1 MERIQNLIS
10 LDGRVALI
18 TGGGGH
24 IGSTVAAA
32 MAELGADLVLL
43 DHQSE
48 RCRKTTSRL
57 RRRFDTTVESVVA
70 DLRDEEAVRSVPD
83 RVEASLGRLDILVH
97 SAALTGEAGGSGY
110 AVPFQ
115 DQESDAW
122 REALEV
128 NLTSIFNLTQ
138 AAAGLL
144 ADSSSSSIV
153 NIGSIYGVV
162 GPDPR
167 LYEGLEMGNPAA
179 YAASKGGLLQL
190 TRWLATT
197 LAPEIRVNA
206 VSPGGVRR
214 QQDEEFRRRYEDRT
228 PLGRMAREEDVA
240 AAVIFLASDMSRYV
254 TGQNLMVDGGWT
266 AW

>member
-1 MERIQNLIS
+1 MRNLMS

-24 IGSTVAAA
+24 IGSAVAGA
-32 MAELGADLVLL
+32 MAELEADIVLL
-43 DHQSE
+43 DHRSE
-48 RCRKTTSRL
+48 RCRKTASRL
-57 RRRFDTTVESVVA
+57 RRRFGTSVESIVT
-70 DLRDEEAVRSVPD
+70 DLRNEEAVRAVPD
-83 RVEASLGRLDILVH
+83 RIESSLGRLDILVH

-115 DQESDAW
+115 DQEPDVW

-138 AAAGLL
+138 AAAELL
-144 ADSSSSSIV
+144 ADSAFASIV

-162 GPDPR
+162 GPDPQ

-240 AAVIFLASDMSRYV
+240 AAVIFLASDMARYI
-254 TGQNLMVDGGWT
+254 TGQNIIVDGGWT
-266 AW
+266 VW